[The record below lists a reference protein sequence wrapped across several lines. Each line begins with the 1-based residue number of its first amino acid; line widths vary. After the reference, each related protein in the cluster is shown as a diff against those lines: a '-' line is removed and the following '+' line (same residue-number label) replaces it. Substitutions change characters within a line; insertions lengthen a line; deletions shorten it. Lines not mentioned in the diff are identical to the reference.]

1 MTDLEKSKIQAEIEK
16 INAETA
22 KLKAETAKIRKET
35 KFFPATTYYG
45 VVAGSM
51 GTLGLYLIQHF
62 IK

>member
-16 INAETA
+16 IN
-22 KLKAETAKIRKET
+22 AETAKIRKET

-51 GTLGLYLIQHF
+51 GALGLYLIQHF